1 MFHGVAVMRR
11 TALFIFIGILLC
23 AVTLSY
29 VSQMRTHDAAS
40 LYTYVIVNTYPH
52 DRTAFTE
59 GLAFENGILYEG
71 TGLYGNSSLRKIELN
86 TGRILADHELDSE
99 MFGEGI
105 TLCGDE
111 LIQITWKNHVG
122 FVYDKDTLDLIRE
135 FSYST
140 EGWGITYDGT
150 RLIMS
155 DGSSTLHFLDAETFE
170 EEGRVEVYDNG
181 KPVSNL
187 NELEHIRG
195 QIYAN
200 VWLTDRIARILPETG
215 EVVAWVDLE
224 ELLTP
229 EEQKEADVLN
239 GIAYDAKNDR
249 LFVTGK
255 LWPNVFEI
263 DLVPFRSEDLAA
275 LSRPSDYG
283 VYPPLMLCAFSHGSV
298 VRLIRT
304 FRMMTE

>member
-1 MFHGVAVMRR
+1 MVLLRWSGMFHGVAVMRR

-140 EGWGITYDGT
+140 EGWGITYD
-150 RLIMS
+150 
-155 DGSSTLHFLDAETFE
+155 
-170 EEGRVEVYDNG
+170 NG

-239 GIAYDAKNDR
+239 GIAYDATDDR